1 MYRSK
6 AIKDLLK
13 NDFRFSIG
21 FYLLIIV
28 IFLALLSFLNPN
40 DPRAYGVFTRDLSPS
55 WQNILGT
62 NSLGQDVFWRVTEA
76 IKNTLTIS
84 IIATILSRIIA
95 IIVGLSA
102 GYTRGTIDRI
112 LSTFTDSFIIIPLLL
127 ILILVSSL
135 LREIMTL
142 PLLAI
147 ILAIFGWAR
156 SARLF
161 RSYILSLKERE
172 FTRTAIYSGMSTFK
186 IITHE
191 HLPFITPLILA
202 SSINST
208 IFFVGIE
215 VTLSILGLIS
225 MEKVTLG
232 MMIRL
237 ALHKQAFLLGLWN
250 WILPPMVVTIFLII
264 GLYLISVSISD
275 YLDPRVRVQKIK
287 LSQE

>member
-1 MYRSK
+1 M
-6 AIKDLLK
+6 KDLLK
-13 NDFRFSIG
+13 NDFRFLIG
-21 FYLLIIV
+21 FCFIFMI
-28 IFLALLSFLNPN
+28 IFLVFLSFFNPN

-76 IKNTLTIS
+76 IKNTLTIG
-84 IIATILSRIIA
+84 IIATMLSRIIA
-95 IIVGLSA
+95 IVVGLSA
-102 GYTRGTIDRI
+102 GYMGGRIDRI

-127 ILILVSSL
+127 MLILISSL

-147 ILAIFGWAR
+147 ILALFGWAR

-161 RSYILSLKERE
+161 RSYILSLKARE

-186 IITHE
+186 IIKHE
-191 HLPFITPLILA
+191 YLPFIIPLILA

-208 IFFVGIE
+208 IFFIGIE
-215 VTLSILGLIS
+215 VTLSILGLVS
-225 MEKVTLG
+225 VEKVTLG

-250 WILPPMVVTIFLII
+250 WILPPIVVTIFLII

-287 LSQE
+287 LGQG